1 MNSTAK
7 KVLGFLVAKGLL
19 VGDFPA
25 NGSVKLTVKD
35 FLRTAEDVEPR
46 VLAVLPAALIH
57 FPKAFSDRNRLPKE
71 LSLVIDAIIRDADR
85 GPNLFHVPFT
95 ELKRWANSTL
105 KDKRTKPVKERK
117 SRKTYRFSP
126 EVVAKVEK
134 ISAQRN
140 LTETAFLENLVRK
153 CPE

>member
-1 MNSTAK
+1 MNTTAK

-19 VGDFPA
+19 IGDFPA

-35 FLRTAEDVEPR
+35 FLHTAEEVEPR

-57 FPKAFSDRNRLPKE
+57 FPKAFSDRNRLPRE
-71 LSLVIDAIIRDADR
+71 LDSIIEAILSDADK
-85 GPNLFHVPFT
+85 GPNLFHVSFT

-117 SRKTYRFSP
+117 TRKTYRFSP

-134 ISAQRN
+134 GAVKKN
-140 LTETAFLENLVRK
+140 VTETALLENLVR
-153 CPE
+153 EYL